1 MAPGERT
8 RAAALNEVAL
18 TDAAGAR
25 DEVVRLLRSLPDG
38 ERSTFV
44 EDLATGAESRLRQI
58 TARAVQ
64 VVGLDDAIAPVL
76 QRWLVKETDEFAR
89 AAIED
94 ALAPESRRKRTRRL
108 LSDLEAVPR
117 TYRYLAD
124 RLRHRVL
131 NTMPGAGLSIS
142 KLKEVAAAVPDEQ
155 QRYALT
161 KEIDYLSSALGRLQR
176 ALDFVEERAHF
187 DSAQIDLGEWLQD
200 FTRSYRAE
208 WPQLEIKIVA
218 PDDPAII
225 DGVPYLLTTVFAN
238 LFDNARQAIPPGGLV
253 TVAIVVRRMEVVI
266 NVSDSG
272 AGLPDR
278 VAEVAFLAP
287 TTTKGQTHRGRG
299 LLEVADAMKRLGGR
313 AAVVRGAEGNRVSLT
328 FPVPR

>member
-1 MAPGERT
+1 
-8 RAAALNEVAL
+8 
-18 TDAAGAR
+18 
-25 DEVVRLLRSLPDG
+25 
-38 ERSTFV
+38 
-44 EDLATGAESRLRQI
+44 
-58 TARAVQ
+58 
-64 VVGLDDAIAPVL
+64 
-76 QRWLVKETDEFAR
+76 
-89 AAIED
+89 
-94 ALAPESRRKRTRRL
+94 
-108 LSDLEAVPR
+108 
-117 TYRYLAD
+117 
-124 RLRHRVL
+124 
-131 NTMPGAGLSIS
+131 MPGAGLSIS

-187 DSAQIDLGEWLQD
+187 DNAQIDLGEWLQD
-200 FTRSYRAE
+200 FKRSYRAE

-266 NVSDSG
+266 IVSDSG
-272 AGLPDR
+272 TGLPDR